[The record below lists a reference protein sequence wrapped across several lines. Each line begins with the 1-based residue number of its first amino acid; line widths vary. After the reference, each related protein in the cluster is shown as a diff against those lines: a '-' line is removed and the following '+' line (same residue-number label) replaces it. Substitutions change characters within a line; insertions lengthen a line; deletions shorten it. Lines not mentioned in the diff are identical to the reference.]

1 MDDREAIAGIAAA
14 DPAGIAAAYDG
25 YAAALYGYCRWM
37 LRDPAEAAE
46 TLQDAFVIA
55 AATIRDLPGVPKL
68 RPWLYAVARK
78 EGRRRLRSAPAAPGA
93 EADPAADAGDVSAPT
108 SLQAPVRS
116 TLAGLKPAER
126 EVVELTLRHGLYDD
140 LATALGV
147 SWHRAQA
154 RATRARRR
162 LEKALAAP
170 VAASTGREACAE
182 LDALLADRD
191 GQLTRQKRDLVDRHI
206 GRCETCASRLSGALR
221 AAVVSGLSPLA
232 ELPAE
237 LREQTLIR
245 CTSTAPDA
253 VAYRRRAVR
262 RAGSVWSAR
271 FWPTIRRLSWRTIGS
286 TPRSATAT
294 IVLAVW
300 VVAVWVVGMTLLMFT
315 GPHSSRTGA
324 DRPSVRAPSSSA
336 AAAAVATTA
345 PTPAPTSPH
354 ARRSRTVRPSPAYVA
369 PLYVPSASPTV
380 RTESSPSPSKSPK
393 PSKSASPSP
402 SHSGSPSP
410 SPSRT
415 TSPSPSKTP

>member
-108 SLQAPVRS
+108 SQQALVRS

-271 FWPTIRRLSWRTIGS
+271 FWPTIRRLSWRGTGGSRGPAAVAVAVCAATVSVIGIS
-286 TPRSATAT
+286 
-294 IVLAVW
+294 VLAF
-300 VVAVWVVGMTLLMFT
+300 AR
-315 GPHSSRTGA
+315 PHPPAAPA
-324 DRPSVRAPSSSA
+324 DPAASASIRAPSSGQ
-336 AAAAVATTA
+336 AAAAVTATT
-345 PTPAPTSPH
+345 PSPAPASRSARPH
-354 ARRSRTVRPSPAYVA
+354 RRARPSPAYV
-369 PLYVPSASPTV
+369 PPASPTV
-380 RTESSPSPSKSPK
+380 YTEPSPSYSPTPSKSPK
-393 PSKSASPSP
+393 PSKSPSPSP
-402 SHSGSPSP
+402 SHSGSGSP
-410 SPSRT
+410 
-415 TSPSPSKTP
+415 SPSPSKTP

>member
-271 FWPTIRRLSWRTIGS
+271 FWPTIRRLSWRGAGGRRGPAAVAVAVCAATVSVIGIS
-286 TPRSATAT
+286 
-294 IVLAVW
+294 VLAF
-300 VVAVWVVGMTLLMFT
+300 AR
-315 GPHSSRTGA
+315 PHPPAAPA
-324 DRPSVRAPSSSA
+324 DPAASASIRAPSSGQ
-336 AAAAVATTA
+336 AAAAVTATT
-345 PTPAPTSPH
+345 PSPAPASRSARPH
-354 ARRSRTVRPSPAYVA
+354 RRARPSPAYV
-369 PLYVPSASPTV
+369 PPASPTV
-380 RTESSPSPSKSPK
+380 YTEPSPSYSPTPSKSPK
-393 PSKSASPSP
+393 PSKSPSPSP
-402 SHSGSPSP
+402 SHSGSGSP
-410 SPSRT
+410 
-415 TSPSPSKTP
+415 SPSPSKTP